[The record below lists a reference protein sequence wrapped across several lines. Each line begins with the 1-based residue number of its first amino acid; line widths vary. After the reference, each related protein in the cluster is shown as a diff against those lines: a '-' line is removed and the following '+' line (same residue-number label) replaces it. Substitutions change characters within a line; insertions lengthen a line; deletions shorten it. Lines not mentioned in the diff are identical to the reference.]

1 MALDYLPFMG
11 ILIVYSLEALLFLEH
26 RFERTD
32 ALPICER
39 EIQNIRWLP
48 DVDNSTILGVG

>member
-11 ILIVYSLEALLFLEH
+11 VLFVWKK

-32 ALPICER
+32 AQPISER
-39 EIQNIRWLP
+39 EIQNTRWLS
-48 DVDNSTILGVG
+48 DVNNNTILGVG